1 MLAPS
6 DLSAIE
12 ARRLI
17 GLRELSPVELLESC
31 ISRIENANP
40 ILNAIVA
47 ADFAVARR
55 EARHA
60 EAAVLRGGNLGRLHG
75 IPVAIKDL
83 CDTAGLRT
91 TYGSLVFQDHVPAA
105 DDPVVANLRGEGAI
119 IVGKTNTPEFGAGG
133 TTVNRVYGVTRNP
146 FDSTRTCGG
155 SSGGSAVAVAAGM
168 STVATGSDTGGSLR
182 IPASFCGV
190 VAYRPTPGLI
200 PSTANRV
207 GWTAFGTQGPIART
221 VADCALVLS
230 VMASRKAGA
239 RVDNPSEAC
248 FGGEECDPVL
258 AGLRVS
264 FSEDLGFAAVSDV
277 IRMGF
282 RARMEVLQRMFAR
295 AESADP
301 ELGEASRAF
310 WILRT
315 SHLAS
320 AHYRH
325 YLERPELLGQ
335 NLTSAIE
342 AGLKWS
348 EEEVGWAVTEQQ
360 RIVSRFERFMRE
372 YDLLISPA
380 TAVPPFPVGLPYCS
394 EVDGQALASYTDWL
408 SIAYG
413 LSLSEAPVCLLPCGL
428 DMTGMPFGLQIVSKR
443 GCDRFLLR
451 AAAAIEACLAATPRL
466 SRPRPFVAS
475 VE

>member
-1 MLAPS
+1 MLASS

-17 GLRELSPVELLESC
+17 GRKELSPVELLESC
-31 ISRIENANP
+31 ISCIEKANP
-40 ILNAIVA
+40 VLNAIVA

-60 EAAVLRGGNLGRLHG
+60 EAVVLRGDNLGRLHG

-91 TYGSLVFQDHVPAA
+91 TYGSLLFQDHVPTA
-105 DDPVVANLRGEGAI
+105 DDPVVASLRGEGAI

-133 TTVNRVYGVTRNP
+133 TTMNRVYGVTRNP
-146 FDSTRTCGG
+146 FDATRTCGG

-168 STVATGSDTGGSLR
+168 ATVATGSDTGGSLR

-190 VAYRPTPGLI
+190 VAYRPTPGLV
-200 PSTANRV
+200 PSGASRV

-230 VMASRKAGA
+230 VMARRKAGA
-239 RVDNPSEAC
+239 HVDDASDAC
-248 FGGEECDPVL
+248 FGNRGPDLSL
-258 AGLRVS
+258 AKLRVA
-264 FSEDLGFAAVSDV
+264 FSEDLGFAPVSDV
-277 IRMGF
+277 IRVDF
-282 RARMEVLQRMFAR
+282 RARMEILKSMFAR
-295 AESADP
+295 AGSADP
-301 ELGEASRAF
+301 ELGEANRAF

-325 YLERPELLGQ
+325 YLERPGLLGR
-335 NLTSAIE
+335 NVTSAIE

-348 EEEVGWAVTEQQ
+348 EEEVSWAVSEQQ

-380 TAVPPFPVGLPYCS
+380 TAVPPFPVALPYCS
-394 EVDGQALASYTDWL
+394 EVDGHALARYTDWL

-428 DMTGMPFGLQIVSKR
+428 DMTGMPFGLQIVAKR

-451 AAAAIEACLAATPRL
+451 AAAAIEAFLASTPRF
-466 SRPRPFVAS
+466 SRPRPSVAS

>member
-1 MLAPS
+1 
-6 DLSAIE
+6 
-12 ARRLI
+12 
-17 GLRELSPVELLESC
+17 
-31 ISRIENANP
+31 
-40 ILNAIVA
+40 
-47 ADFAVARR
+47 
-55 EARHA
+55 
-60 EAAVLRGGNLGRLHG
+60 
-75 IPVAIKDL
+75 
-83 CDTAGLRT
+83 
-91 TYGSLVFQDHVPAA
+91 
-105 DDPVVANLRGEGAI
+105 
-119 IVGKTNTPEFGAGG
+119 
-133 TTVNRVYGVTRNP
+133 
-146 FDSTRTCGG
+146 
-155 SSGGSAVAVAAGM
+155 
-168 STVATGSDTGGSLR
+168 
-182 IPASFCGV
+182 
-190 VAYRPTPGLI
+190 
-200 PSTANRV
+200 
-207 GWTAFGTQGPIART
+207 
-221 VADCALVLS
+221 
-230 VMASRKAGA
+230 MASRKAGA

-428 DMTGMPFGLQIVSKR
+428 DMTGMPFGLQIVSRR